1 MDIIFGKPLLIIVGE
16 ERYFLYKYGDLCTS
30 KSGGWI
36 KGYMTMNN
44 QQAFYENDNA
54 KVTFNSDN
62 ILINS
67 TDTNV
72 SQFGIRNGI
81 DINFNLF
88 QNLEIE
94 YSGEHAYDK
103 PFDGGIILPNNQVL
117 KLTESSTTT
126 TLGFPLNFPGSGRII
141 IYSRSS
147 YVRIKSIELI
157 EK

>member
-16 ERYFLYKYGDLCTS
+16 EGYFLYKYGDLCTS
-30 KSGGWI
+30 KSGGWT
-36 KGYMTMNN
+36 KGYMTMNE

-54 KVTFNSDN
+54 KVTFNSDS

-67 TDTNV
+67 TDTSA
-72 SQFGIRNGI
+72 SQYGIRNGI

-94 YSGEHAYDK
+94 YSGRGANGK
-103 PFDGGIILPNNQVL
+103 NFNGGIILPNNQVL
-117 KLTESSTTT
+117 TLTASSTTT
-126 TLGFPLNFPGSGRII
+126 TVGFPLTYSGSGRII

-147 YVRIKSIELI
+147 QLTIKSIELI

>member
-16 ERYFLYKYGDLCTS
+16 ERYFLYKDGDLCTS
-30 KSGGWI
+30 NSGGWT
-36 KGYMTMNN
+36 KGYMTMND
-44 QQAFYENDNA
+44 QRAFYENENA

-62 ILINS
+62 IFIDGSDN
-67 TDTNV
+67 
-72 SQFGIRNGI
+72 QYGIRNGI

-94 YSGEHAYDK
+94 YSGRSYSDK
-103 PFDGGIILPNNQVL
+103 NFNAGIILPNNQVL
-117 KLTESSTTT
+117 TLQPQLDITTV
-126 TLGFPLNFPGSGRII
+126 GFPLTYSGSGRII

-147 YVRIKSIELI
+147 YLRIKSIELI

>member
-30 KSGGWI
+30 NSGGWT
-36 KGYMTMNN
+36 KGYMTMND
-44 QQAFYENDNA
+44 QRAFYENENA

-62 ILINS
+62 IFIDGSDN
-67 TDTNV
+67 
-72 SQFGIRNGI
+72 QYGIRNGI

-103 PFDGGIILPNNQVL
+103 KFDGGIILPNNQVL
-117 KLTESSTTT
+117 TLQPQSNFTTVGLPLTYS
-126 TLGFPLNFPGSGRII
+126 GSGRII

-147 YVRIKSIELI
+147 YLRIKSIELI

>member
-30 KSGGWI
+30 KSGGWT
-36 KGYMTMNN
+36 KGYMTMND
-44 QQAFYENDNA
+44 QRAFYENENA

-62 ILINS
+62 IFIDASDN
-67 TDTNV
+67 
-72 SQFGIRNGI
+72 QYGIRNGI

-94 YSGEHAYDK
+94 YRGTSFSTK
-103 PFDGGIILPNNQVL
+103 PFNGGIILPNNQVL
-117 KLTESSTTT
+117 ALEPFSDFTTVGLPLTYS
-126 TLGFPLNFPGSGRII
+126 GSGRII
-141 IYSRSS
+141 IYARSS
-147 YVRIKSIELI
+147 YLRIKSIELI

>member
-1 MDIIFGKPLLIIVGE
+1 MDIIFGKPLLIMVGE
-16 ERYFLYKYGDLCTS
+16 EGYFLYKYGDLCTS
-30 KSGGWI
+30 KSGGWT
-36 KGYMTMNN
+36 KGYMTMND
-44 QQAFYENDNA
+44 QRAFYENENA

-62 ILINS
+62 IFIDASDN
-67 TDTNV
+67 
-72 SQFGIRNGI
+72 QYGIRNGI

-94 YSGEHAYDK
+94 YSGKHAYDK

-126 TLGFPLNFPGSGRII
+126 TLGFPLTYSGSGRII

-147 YVRIKSIELI
+147 YLTIKSIELI

>member
-30 KSGGWI
+30 NSGGWT
-36 KGYMTMNN
+36 KGYMTMND
-44 QQAFYENDNA
+44 QRAFYEDDRA

-94 YSGEHAYDK
+94 YRGTSHSSK
-103 PFDGGIILPNNQVL
+103 PYNGGIILPNNQVL
-117 KLTESSTTT
+117 TLRPSSDYTTV
-126 TLGFPLNFPGSGRII
+126 GFPLTYSGSGRII
-141 IYSRSS
+141 IYCRDS
-147 YVRIKSIELI
+147 YLRIKSIELI

>member
-30 KSGGWI
+30 NSGGWT
-36 KGYMTMNN
+36 KGYMTMND
-44 QQAFYENDNA
+44 QRAFYENDNA
-54 KVTFNSDN
+54 RVTFNSDN

-67 TDTNV
+67 ADTSA
-72 SQFGIRNGI
+72 SQYGIRNGI

-94 YSGEHAYDK
+94 YRGTSFSTK
-103 PFDGGIILPNNQVL
+103 PFNGGIILPNNQVL
-117 KLTESSTTT
+117 TLQPQLDITTV
-126 TLGFPLNFPGSGRII
+126 GFPLTYSGSGRII
-141 IYSRSS
+141 IYCRSS
-147 YVRIKSIELI
+147 YLRIKSIELI

>member
-30 KSGGWI
+30 NSGGWT
-36 KGYMTMNN
+36 KGYMTMND
-44 QQAFYENDNA
+44 QRAFYENENA

-62 ILINS
+62 IFINS
-67 TDTNV
+67 DDN
-72 SQFGIRNGI
+72 QYGIRNGI

-94 YSGEHAYDK
+94 YIGRSATSK
-103 PFDGGIILPNNQVL
+103 PFNGGIILPNNQVL
-117 KLTESSTTT
+117 TLEPKTNFTTVGLPLTYS
-126 TLGFPLNFPGSGRII
+126 GSGRII
-141 IYSRSS
+141 IYCRSS
-147 YVRIKSIELI
+147 YLRIKSIELI